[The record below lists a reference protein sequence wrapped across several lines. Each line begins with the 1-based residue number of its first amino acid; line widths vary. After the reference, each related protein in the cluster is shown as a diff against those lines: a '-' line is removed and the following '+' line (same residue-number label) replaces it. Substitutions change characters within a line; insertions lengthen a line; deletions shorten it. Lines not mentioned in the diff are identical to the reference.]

1 MIDRLMDITILSI
14 FPRMFQ
20 ALNESLIG
28 KAQEK
33 GLVNIDVV
41 DFRDYTTNKQHHVDD
56 TTYGGGA
63 GMLLQ
68 AQPIYD
74 AMNYVETKKPGRKR
88 VVLLDP
94 AGKTFNTKM
103 ARDFAKEDQLV
114 FICGHYEGFD
124 ERVKDLVTDEVSI
137 GDYILTGGELPTM
150 SMIDATLRF
159 VPGVLGNSFS
169 AEEESFSNGLLEYP
183 QYTKPADFR
192 GKKVPE
198 VLTSGDHEKIR
209 LWRLTQALK
218 KTLERRPDL
227 LETAKLTDEEE
238 KLLRKIRQN
247 I

>member
-1 MIDRLMDITILSI
+1 MDITILSI
-14 FPRMFQ
+14 FPKMFQ
-20 ALNESLIG
+20 ALDESLIG

-33 GLVNIDVV
+33 ELVNIDVV
-41 DFRDYTTNKQHHVDD
+41 DFRNFTTNKQNHVDD
-56 TTYGGGA
+56 SPYGGGA

-74 AMNYVETKKPGRKR
+74 AMDYVEKKKPGKKR
-88 VVLLDP
+88 VILLDP

-169 AEEESFSNGLLEYP
+169 AEEESFSHSLLEYP
-183 QYTKPADFR
+183 QYSRPADFR
-192 GKKVPE
+192 GKKVPD
-198 VLTSGDHEKIR
+198 VLVSGDHEKIR

-227 LETAKLTDEEE
+227 LENATLTDEEQ
-238 KLLRKIRQN
+238 KLLREIRRN
-247 I
+247 N

>member
-1 MIDRLMDITILSI
+1 MDITILSI
-14 FPRMFQ
+14 FPKMFQ
-20 ALNESLIG
+20 ALNDSLIG

-33 GLVNIDVV
+33 ELVNIDVV
-41 DFRDYTTNKQHHVDD
+41 DFRDFTTNKQNHVDD
-56 TTYGGGA
+56 APYGGGA

-74 AMNYVETKKPGRKR
+74 AMDYVEKKKPGKKR

-103 ARDFAKEDQLV
+103 AKDFAKEDQLV

-169 AEEESFSNGLLEYP
+169 AEEESFSNNLLEYP
-183 QYTKPADFR
+183 QYSRPADFR
-192 GKKVPE
+192 GKKVPD
-198 VLTSGDHEKIR
+198 VLISGDHEKIR
-209 LWRLTQALK
+209 LWRLEQALK

-227 LETAKLTDEEE
+227 LEHASLTDEEK

-247 I
+247 N

>member
-1 MIDRLMDITILSI
+1 MDITILSI
-14 FPRMFQ
+14 FPKMFQ
-20 ALNESLIG
+20 ALDQSLIG

-33 GLVNIDVV
+33 DLVNIDVV
-41 DFRDYTTNKQHHVDD
+41 DFRDFTTNKQNHVDD
-56 TTYGGGA
+56 APYGGGA

-74 AMNYVETKKPGRKR
+74 AMDYVEKKKPGKKR

-169 AEEESFSNGLLEYP
+169 AEEESFSNNLLEYP
-183 QYTKPADFR
+183 QYSRPADFR

-209 LWRLTQALK
+209 VWRLTQALK

-227 LETAKLTDEEE
+227 LENADLTDEEQ

-247 I
+247 N

>member
-1 MIDRLMDITILSI
+1 MDITVLSI
-14 FPRMFQ
+14 FPKMFQ

-33 GLVNIDVV
+33 GLVNLDVV
-41 DFRDYTTNKQHHVDD
+41 DFRDFTTNKQNHVDD
-56 TTYGGGA
+56 SPYGGGA

-74 AMNYVETKKPGRKR
+74 AMDYVEQKRPGKKR

-94 AGKTFNTKM
+94 AGKTFNTKI

-124 ERVKDLVTDEVSI
+124 ERIKDLVTDEVSI

-150 SMIDATLRF
+150 NMIDATLRF
-159 VPGVLGNSFS
+159 VPGVLGNAVS
-169 AEEESFSNGLLEYP
+169 AEDESFSNGLLEYP
-183 QYTKPADFR
+183 QYSRPADFR

-198 VLTSGDHEKIR
+198 VLISGDHEKIR
-209 LWRLTQALK
+209 LWRLKESLR

-227 LETAKLTDEEE
+227 LNTVELNDEEK
-238 KLLRKIRQN
+238 KLLREIRSEN
-247 I
+247 

>member
-1 MIDRLMDITILSI
+1 MDITILSI

-20 ALNESLIG
+20 SLDESLIG

-33 GLVNIDVV
+33 ELVNIDVV
-41 DFRDYTTNKQHHVDD
+41 DFRDFTTNKQNHVDD
-56 TTYGGGA
+56 APYGGGA

-74 AMNYVETKKPGRKR
+74 AMDYVETKKPGKKR
-88 VVLLDP
+88 VILLDP
-94 AGKTFNTKM
+94 AGKTFNTNM

-159 VPGVLGNSFS
+159 VPGVLGNSVS
-169 AEEESFSNGLLEYP
+169 AEDESFSNGLLEYP
-183 QYTKPADFR
+183 QYSRPADFR

-198 VLTSGDHEKIR
+198 VLTSGNHEKIR
-209 LWRLTQALK
+209 LWRLEQSLK
-218 KTLERRPDL
+218 KTLNRRPDL
-227 LETAKLTDEEE
+227 LEDVEFSKEE
-238 KLLRKIRQN
+238 RKILN
-247 I
+247 DIKSK

>member
-1 MIDRLMDITILSI
+1 MDITILSI
-14 FPRMFQ
+14 FPRMFN

-33 GLVNIDVV
+33 NLVNIDIV
-41 DFRDYTTNKQHHVDD
+41 DFRDFTTNKQNHVDD
-56 TTYGGGA
+56 GTYGGGA
-63 GMLLQ
+63 GLIHQ

-74 AMNYVETKKPGRKR
+74 AMDYVEKKKPGKKR

-94 AGKTFNTKM
+94 AGKTFNTQM
-103 ARDFAKEDQLV
+103 ARDFAKEDQMV

-159 VPGVLGNSFS
+159 VPGVLGNSVS

-183 QYTKPADFR
+183 QYSRPADFR

-209 LWRLTQALK
+209 IWRLKQALK

-227 LETAKLTDEEE
+227 LEQANLTDEE
-238 KLLRKIRQN
+238 KHFLREIRQN
-247 I
+247 N

>member
-1 MIDRLMDITILSI
+1 MDITILSI

-33 GLVNIDVV
+33 GLVNLDVV
-41 DFRDYTTNKQHHVDD
+41 DFRDFTTNKQHHVDD

-74 AMNYVETKKPGRKR
+74 AMDYVETKKPGRKR
-88 VVLLDP
+88 VILLDP